1 MSRWAPGKKTPKSV
15 GRAYVG
21 FWFHCSPNPTFER
34 EIAAMLEDG
43 SYAAIFRRHAMPAPD
58 ALPQY

>member
-21 FWFHCSPNPTFER
+21 FWFHCSPNPKCLWMR
-34 EIAAMLEDG
+34 
-43 SYAAIFRRHAMPAPD
+43 SYNSPSKFSMG
-58 ALPQY
+58 LPQTALLLKWLAISGR